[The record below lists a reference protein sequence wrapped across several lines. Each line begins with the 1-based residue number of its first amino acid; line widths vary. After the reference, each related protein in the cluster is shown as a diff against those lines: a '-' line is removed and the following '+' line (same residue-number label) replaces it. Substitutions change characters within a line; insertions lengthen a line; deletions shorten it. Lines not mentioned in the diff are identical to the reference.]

1 MSTTQT
7 STPPTRRLRAAVI
20 GIGLDAGDDLPRL
33 TRSAQCRVVGG
44 SAETHAEMR
53 EAMARIELELE
64 TMQRRLS
71 DLNPQDL
78 ADLAFRVD
86 LPELHELAVRMEEG
100 LDRQGREFLDLSA
113 EELSSDP
120 DPSPPQDPAPL
131 DRRRLA
137 PPGAG
142 RRRSAFPR
150 FSDRP

>member
-20 GIGLDAGDDLPRL
+20 GIGLDGGDDLQRL
-33 TRSAQCRVVGG
+33 TRSAQCLVVGG

-53 EAMARIELELE
+53 EAMTRIELELE

-100 LDRQGREFLDLSA
+100 LERQGREFLDLSA
-113 EELSSDP
+113 EEL
-120 DPSPPQDPAPL
+120 AALL
-131 DRRRLA
+131 DLEGT
-137 PPGAG
+137 GAVVG
-142 RRRSAFPR
+142 S
-150 FSDRP
+150 